1 MRNVVQQVS
10 FAFHQLLQLRRHFVE
25 LHAQIGQFVFTVVQL
40 LRYARIQ
47 FAGSQPVH
55 AEFQNADGFGDVAG
69 QNIGQNQPDHECG
82 GKNNQL
88 MPHGFQ
94 RQAGDDEAGQAF
106 DLIAVEIADEEEI
119 FFAERVVIQHAQI
132 GIWMLDGVFVGVVDF
147 FFGNAAVEQI
157 EFVVALDD

>member
-10 FAFHQLLQLRRHFVE
+10 FAFHQLLQLCRHFVE
-25 LHAQIGQFVFTVVQL
+25 LHTQIGQFVFTVVQL

-47 FAGSQPVH
+47 FTGGQAVH

-69 QNIGQNQPDHECG
+69 QNIGQNQPDHERG

-88 MPHGFQ
+88 VPHGFQ

-106 DLIAVEIADEEEI
+106 DLFAVEIADKEEV
-119 FFAERVVIQHAQI
+119 FFAERVVIDHAQI
-132 GIWMLDGVFVGVVDF
+132 GVGVLDGIFVGVGDF